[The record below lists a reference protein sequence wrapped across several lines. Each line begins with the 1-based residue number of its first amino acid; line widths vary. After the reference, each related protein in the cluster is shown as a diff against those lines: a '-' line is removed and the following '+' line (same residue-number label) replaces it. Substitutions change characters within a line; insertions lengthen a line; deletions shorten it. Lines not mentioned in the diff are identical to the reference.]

1 MIKLSAISPK
11 TIVSMGGQDGAST
24 PEENQLKD
32 LLSQMA
38 YSMLQSKAPNLMP
51 YITSFKPIELD
62 LDSNKAVG
70 AFSIDLNGKSVMI
83 PIVMSDGKV
92 KPPEVF
98 YAKDQDA
105 FLPLNNKWMEEIQK
119 AESNNLGEA
128 VEAPESL
135 SSDVDIRALTLPP
148 TTGRF
153 VYASYN
159 NIDLPRVIDNC
170 DNLTKVAF
178 AEMLKKS
185 SKILKSYVKYNGA
198 SSVELLRPKYNYTA
212 KVASVS
218 KWAVLDPKSSKESYI
233 TYFGNKFQE
242 AFSGSLKSGYAVRDF
257 RKTAEILVD
266 SEVPLD
272 SSVMARS
279 GITEPN
285 FPGVYNISKLGGETE
300 KVYVVPNPFMAGS
313 DLMPIT
319 DSASG
324 MVSTKGDYGIST
336 QRRYGGRSYLVITPS
351 KSVGYFSK
359 IVAMTTTETMDTS
372 SVMEELMSE
381 RNPRNGDKLFL
392 SMRGGDITNAAYFPE
407 GISNVTD
414 SGSGDIYAT
423 YMGKKVV
430 FTTSKAIKVPKS
442 VGTGSSNFS
451 MGSEGNT
458 VIIVPISFRP
468 VSVSGKLNESDYIT
482 DPDQLRTTV
491 TEKISSLASK
501 QVRIKRSS
509 DGSWVFNG
517 SYCEDK
523 AQLLKKLGSAN
534 INVEVA
540 NSSIAK
546 IAPNSSKLFKS
557 FSPYN
562 LTKLSSIFGPDAAQ
576 PQQGMPPEQGGM
588 PPQGMPPEQGGMPP
602 QGMPPAQM
610 GGMPPQGMPPDQ
622 MGGMPPQGM
631 PPDQMGGMPPQGM
644 PPEQGG
650 MPPQTQQTMEAA
662 SNLNDES
669 IFNASAAASLL
680 QYNPLNEAVAQELPN
695 IEKALDSTARIL
707 VSVQMREAELA
718 QQIGQDAYNELE
730 GNLRKVLGGLG
741 DIILSLHKQKSM
753 TSLPEGIS

>member
-11 TIVSMGGQDGAST
+11 TIVSMGGQEGAST

-153 VYASYN
+153 VYASFN

-198 SSVELLRPKYNYTA
+198 SSVELLRPRYNYTA

-233 TYFGNKFQE
+233 TYFGNKFKD
-242 AFSGSLKSGYAVRDF
+242 AFSSSLKSGYAVKDF

-266 SEVPLD
+266 SEIPLD
-272 SSVMARS
+272 STVMARS

-285 FPGVYNISKLGGETE
+285 FPGVYNISKLGGTNE
-300 KVYVVPNPFMAGS
+300 KVYIVPNPFMAGS
-313 DLMPIT
+313 DLMPVS

-324 MVSTKGDYGIST
+324 MVSTKGDYGPST
-336 QRRYGGRSYLVITPS
+336 KRNFGGRTYLVITPS

-359 IVAMTTTETMDTS
+359 IVAMTTTETIDTS
-372 SVMEELMSE
+372 SVIEELMSE
-381 RNPRNGDKLFL
+381 RDPRNGDKLFL

-407 GISNVTD
+407 GISNVTN

-442 VGTGSSNFS
+442 VSTSSGYSPFS
-451 MGSEGNT
+451 SEGNT

-468 VSVSGKLNESDYIT
+468 VSVSGSLQESDYIT
-482 DPDQLRTTV
+482 DADQLRTTV

-501 QVRIKRSS
+501 EVRIKRSS

-517 SYCEDK
+517 SYCDDK
-523 AQLLKKLGSAN
+523 TSLLKKMGSAN

-546 IAPNSSKLFKS
+546 IPYNSSKLFKS
-557 FSPYN
+557 FTPTN
-562 LTKLSSIFGPDAAQ
+562 LTKLSSIFGPDAQ
-576 PQQGMPPEQGGM
+576 
-588 PPQGMPPEQGGMPP
+588 PPQGMPPD
-602 QGMPPAQM
+602 QM

-644 PPEQGG
+644 PPDQGG
-650 MPPQTQQTMEAA
+650 MPPDQMGGMPPQGMPGQPGMAPQAQQTMEAA

>member
-1 MIKLSAISPK
+1 
-11 TIVSMGGQDGAST
+11 
-24 PEENQLKD
+24 
-32 LLSQMA
+32 
-38 YSMLQSKAPNLMP
+38 MP

-153 VYASYN
+153 VYASFN
-159 NIDLPRVIDNC
+159 DIDLPRVIDNC

-198 SSVELLRPKYNYTA
+198 SSVELLRPTYNYST

-218 KWAVLDPKSSKESYI
+218 KWAVLDPKSSKESYV
-233 TYFGNKFQE
+233 TYFGNKFQD
-242 AFSGSLKSGYAVRDF
+242 AFSSSLKSGYAVRDF

-266 SEVPLD
+266 SEIPLD
-272 SSVMARS
+272 STVMARS

-285 FPGVYNISKLGGETE
+285 FPGVYNISKLGGTNE
-300 KVYVVPNPFMAGS
+300 KVYIVPNPFMAGS
-313 DLMPIT
+313 DLMPVS

-324 MVSTKGDYGIST
+324 MVSTKGDYGPST
-336 QRRYGGRSYLVITPS
+336 KRNFGGRTYLVITPS

-381 RNPRNGDKLFL
+381 RDPRNGDKLFL

-407 GISNVTD
+407 GISNVTN

-442 VGTGSSNFS
+442 VSTSSGYSSFS
-451 MGSEGNT
+451 SEGNT

-468 VSVSGKLNESDYIT
+468 VSVSGSLQESDYIT
-482 DPDQLRTTV
+482 DADQLRTTV

-501 QVRIKRSS
+501 EVRVKRSS

-517 SYCEDK
+517 SYCDDK
-523 AQLLKKLGSAN
+523 TSLLKKMGSAN

-546 IAPNSSKLFKS
+546 IPYNSSKLFRS
-557 FSPYN
+557 FTPVN
-562 LTKLSSIFGPDAAQ
+562 LTKLSSIFGPDPQ
-576 PQQGMPPEQGGM
+576 PPQGMPPEQGGM

-602 QGMPPAQM
+602 QGMPPEQ
-610 GGMPPQGMPPDQ
+610 
-622 MGGMPPQGM
+622 
-631 PPDQMGGMPPQGM
+631 GGMPPQGM

-650 MPPQTQQTMEAA
+650 MPPQGMPGQPGMAPQAQQTMEAA
-662 SNLNDES
+662 SNLNDEN